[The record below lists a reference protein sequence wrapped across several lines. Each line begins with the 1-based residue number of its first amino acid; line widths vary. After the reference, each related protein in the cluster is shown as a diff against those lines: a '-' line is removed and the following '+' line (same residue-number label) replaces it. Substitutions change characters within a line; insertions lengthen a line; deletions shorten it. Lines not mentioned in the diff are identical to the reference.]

1 MGIYI
6 QADMDKL
13 NALTPSGEAKKK
25 KKLTIMHFCLVLC
38 MSE

>member
-25 KKLTIMHFCLVLC
+25 EEAYNNAFLSSSLY
-38 MSE
+38 E